1 MIMTAIFILIGL
13 SALFG
18 FSFLISLIYVFEMFD
33 EMEKLKSKADLYRE
47 LYDNASKYIN
57 KKLKHEKD
65 IHNSSNGSDVF
76 DELMC
81 D

>member
-1 MIMTAIFILIGL
+1 MPAIFILIGL
-13 SALFG
+13 IILLG
-18 FSFLISLIYVFEMFD
+18 FCFLVSIVYIFEMFD
-33 EMEKLKSKADLYRE
+33 EMENLKSKADLYRE

-57 KKLKHEKD
+57 KKLKNEKN
-65 IHNSSNGSDVF
+65 IHNFSNSSDVS

>member
-1 MIMTAIFILIGL
+1 MLLIFILFGL
-13 SALFG
+13 VCLLGVCFIIAML
-18 FSFLISLIYVFEMFD
+18 YTFD
-33 EMEKLKSKADLYRE
+33 MLEEINDLRKQKELYRE

-57 KKLKHEKD
+57 KKLKNEKD
-65 IHNSSNGSDVF
+65 IHNSSNGSDVS

>member
-1 MIMTAIFILIGL
+1 MLAIFILIGL
-13 SALFG
+13 IVLLG
-18 FSFLISLIYVFEMFD
+18 FCFLVSIVYIFEMFD
-33 EMEKLKSKADLYRE
+33 EMENLKSKADLYRE

-57 KKLKHEKD
+57 KKLKNEKN
-65 IHNSSNGSDVF
+65 IHNSSNCSDVS

>member
-1 MIMTAIFILIGL
+1 MLLIFILFGL
-13 SALFG
+13 VCLLGVCFIIAML
-18 FSFLISLIYVFEMFD
+18 YTFD
-33 EMEKLKSKADLYRE
+33 MLEEINDLRKQKELYRE

-57 KKLKHEKD
+57 KKLKNEKN
-65 IHNSSNGSDVF
+65 IHNFSNSSDVS

>member
-1 MIMTAIFILIGL
+1 MLYT
-13 SALFG
+13 
-18 FSFLISLIYVFEMFD
+18 FD
-33 EMEKLKSKADLYRE
+33 MLEEINDLRKQKELYRE

-57 KKLKHEKD
+57 KKLKNEKN
-65 IHNSSNGSDVF
+65 IHNSSNCSDVS